1 MNGNK
6 SHMYQ
11 KMINRIAHYLSQID
25 KFGEQRDSA
34 VKNSI
39 DPTYYECIIHMF
51 DVRIDEN
58 YTIINDIFKVKRED
72 IKNDVY
78 DVVREIRSQ
87 TVSNLVK

>member
-11 KMINRIAHYLSQID
+11 KMINRIVYYLSQID

-34 VKNSI
+34 SKNSI
-39 DPTYYECIIHMF
+39 DPTYYKGIIHMF

-58 YTIINDIFKVKRED
+58 YTIINDIFNVKRED

-78 DVVREIRSQ
+78 DVVREIRAQ